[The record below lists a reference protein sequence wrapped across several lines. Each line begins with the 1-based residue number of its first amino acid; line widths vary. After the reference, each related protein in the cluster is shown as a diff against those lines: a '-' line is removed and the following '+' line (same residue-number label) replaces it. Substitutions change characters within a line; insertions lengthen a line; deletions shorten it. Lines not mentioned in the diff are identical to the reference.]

1 MSEVAKALDAFMQSD
16 NSVLVIKGDWGVGK
30 TFFWNKYY
38 NENKSNLKQIVYS
51 YVSLF
56 GKNSLSDIKREIF
69 HLAKPI
75 KKDKI
80 ESSFQQQTEEISG
93 IYECIPWL
101 NPKEKIV
108 HKIPFLKPIVKYA
121 DNTPLLFRATNLI
134 SNLEYSLINNYLVC
148 FDDLERR
155 GSGLSIKE
163 VMGFIDELAQ
173 RKKCKVV
180 LIFNEE
186 TLHNEDD
193 KEIFNIYREK
203 IVDIELKF
211 SPTIKE
217 NFDHVFF
224 TNTQNYDYILGII
237 EKLQINNI
245 RFFKK
250 LKQVL
255 LSYETLLKHADSD
268 VREEFIL
275 RACIL
280 CWGYYTPL
288 SNLPYN
294 ELRLR
299 LEKGALFAIYPD
311 EDYQESEIDKAFQG
325 LQEKFVLYS
334 SSFDAEID
342 FFLNN
347 GYINDSHE
355 LHKIINTKNSDSAA
369 RRLNQ
374 KISNVWRI
382 YHQSFDNNDELFIN
396 GLEDLLNNE
405 LLSIPINRF
414 DDIVRILRDFDISC
428 DNYVEEYFANIEQQ
442 INFSERDIEYSLGDL
457 YCNDIKER
465 LKRNIEDFK
474 NGKRSITNI
483 AIRLS
488 ESNGWN
494 PEDINYL
501 NTFSTQDFA
510 EWMRA
515 RGNGAVDD
523 VRHGLLKFR
532 NSRSNEPVYDELTT
546 KVIDALK
553 IISTESKIN
562 HLRVRNILRIEL
574 ESQ

>member
-1 MSEVAKALDAFMQSD
+1 
-16 NSVLVIKGDWGVGK
+16 
-30 TFFWNKYY
+30 
-38 NENKSNLKQIVYS
+38 
-51 YVSLF
+51 
-56 GKNSLSDIKREIF
+56 
-69 HLAKPI
+69 
-75 KKDKI
+75 
-80 ESSFQQQTEEISG
+80 
-93 IYECIPWL
+93 
-101 NPKEKIV
+101 
-108 HKIPFLKPIVKYA
+108 
-121 DNTPLLFRATNLI
+121 
-134 SNLEYSLINNYLVC
+134 
-148 FDDLERR
+148 
-155 GSGLSIKE
+155 
-163 VMGFIDELAQ
+163 
-173 RKKCKVV
+173 KKCKVV

-325 LQEKFVLYS
+325 LQEKFALYS
-334 SSFDAEID
+334 SSFDTEID

-355 LHKIINTKNSDSAA
+355 LHKIVNTKNSDSAA

-405 LLSIPINRF
+405 LLSISINRF

-442 INFSERDIEYSLGDL
+442 INFSERDIEYDLSDL

-465 LKRNIEDFK
+465 LKRNIENFK

-510 EWMRA
+510 EWMRT

-532 NSRSNEPVYDELTT
+532 NSRSNEPVYDELTA

-562 HLRVRNILRIEL
+562 YLRVRNILRIEL
-574 ESQ
+574 DSQ